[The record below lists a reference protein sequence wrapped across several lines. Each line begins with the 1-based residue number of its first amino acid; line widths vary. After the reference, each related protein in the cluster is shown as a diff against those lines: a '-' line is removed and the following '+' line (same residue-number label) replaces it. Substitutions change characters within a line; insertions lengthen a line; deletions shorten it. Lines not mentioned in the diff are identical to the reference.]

1 MSRRAG
7 LALVLAAAVAAGLVV
22 AGADSPAN
30 GLLTVGILLAT
41 ALPALA
47 AAWLLAAQRARLG
60 SLRHQLR
67 LTMGVALAQLLVV
80 SLAFAGLMFLSPHD
94 ALLLTVVAVFSGVVA
109 VAATSPV
116 SRSVLG
122 DVRAIREG
130 LDAVGRGER
139 EVRIRGEGRDEL
151 AALAEAANRM
161 AERLAAEE
169 DARRALLAAISHD
182 LRTPITS
189 LRLLT
194 DGLRE
199 EVIPAAER
207 RLSLERMDRHLRILG
222 TLIDDLFELARLE
235 AGDADWTLQRVGLPM
250 LVEEVVDAVRPE
262 AEVKRIEVMSR
273 VPEDLTPVAADPER
287 LQRVLFN
294 LLQNAIRHTP
304 AGGRVTVLADP
315 APGELEVEVAD
326 TGPGIPAGARERVFE
341 PFFRGLEAGARTSAG
356 GAGLG
361 LAIARA
367 IVEAHGGR
375 IWLEPEPAPGGTR
388 VRFSLRYAEEMGAVR
403 RDEP

>member
-22 AGADSPAN
+22 AAADSPQN
-30 GLLTVGILLAT
+30 GLLTAGILLAS
-41 ALPALA
+41 ALPALV

-67 LTMGVALAQLLVV
+67 LTMGLALAQLLVV
-80 SLAFAGLMFLSPHD
+80 SLAFAGLMFLSAHD

-116 SRSVLG
+116 SRSLLA
-122 DVRAIREG
+122 DVGAIREG

-139 EVRIRGEGRDEL
+139 EVRVTPQGRDEL
-151 AALAEAANRM
+151 AALAGATNRM
-161 AERLAAEE
+161 AERLAAQE
-169 DARRALLAAISHD
+169 DARRELLAAISHD

-194 DGLRE
+194 DALRE
-199 EVIPAAER
+199 EVIPPEER

-222 TLIDDLFELARLE
+222 TLIDDLFDLARLE
-235 AGDADWTLQRVGLPM
+235 AGDAAWTLQRVGLPM

-262 AEVKRIEVMSR
+262 AGAKGVEVRSR
-273 VPEDLTPVAADPER
+273 VPEELTPVAADPER

-304 AGGRVTVLADP
+304 ADGSVTVLADP
-315 APGELEVEVAD
+315 KPGQLEVEVAD
-326 TGPGIPAGARERVFE
+326 TGPGIPTGARERVFE
-341 PFFRGLEAGARTSAG
+341 PFVRGSEAGARTSA

-375 IWLEPEPAPGGTR
+375 IWLEPAPGPGGTR
-388 VRFSLRYAEEMGAVR
+388 VRFSLRYAEELGAVR
-403 RDEP
+403 RDGP